1 MGHFLLVWG
10 MHKLFAASCCDSGG
24 QMRDGRGRNRER
36 QREGKRVRKSELF
49 SQTWSL
55 SLTKLQAPKPQC
67 RLVPK
72 GTTLQ
77 KLTSKPGWSQRE
89 EDNFTETNKP
99 HNLTVT
105 LKNSNFLWIKLT
117 NQLDF
122 NFCITVKSIFDK
134 VKWCLMQLQFQ
145 YEMFSSIAT
154 IQEAKRALRP
164 KTQSAVV
171 QLLIYNS
178 LSLMSVPLSLWS
190 MSHWVTRVG
199 GSQLTH
205 INPLI
210 RVNTHLCDE

>member
-1 MGHFLLVWG
+1 MGHFLLVRG

-105 LKNSNFLWIKLT
+105 LKNSNFLRTKLSCFEVQINLT
-117 NQLDF
+117 STFVLQWNLYL
-122 NFCITVKSIFDK
+122 IGEVMSYAAAVSIWNVFLYSNNTRSKTSFTLKHTQCSCAAID
-134 VKWCLMQLQFQ
+134 LQ
-145 YEMFSSIAT
+145 
-154 IQEAKRALRP
+154 
-164 KTQSAVV
+164 
-171 QLLIYNS
+171 
-178 LSLMSVPLSLWS
+178 
-190 MSHWVTRVG
+190 
-199 GSQLTH
+199 
-205 INPLI
+205 
-210 RVNTHLCDE
+210 